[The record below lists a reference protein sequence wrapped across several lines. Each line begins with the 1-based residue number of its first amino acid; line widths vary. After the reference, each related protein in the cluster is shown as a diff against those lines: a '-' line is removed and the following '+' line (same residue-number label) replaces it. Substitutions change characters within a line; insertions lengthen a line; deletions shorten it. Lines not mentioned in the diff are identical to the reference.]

1 MSQATLNDE
10 AVVERTTPSDATRPE
25 TEQNQPTTPDVVSQF
40 EYKPVPIYAPVAAV
54 IGVISGGAM
63 QFEFFV
69 LIAFFGIF
77 IGAFAMWR
85 IRQSSG
91 TLGGAVWARIGLFAS
106 VICFFGGITTHAY
119 AYATEVPEGHIRVNF
134 SRDISKRQFI
144 DSNGVRELHPA
155 VAPLKDQKIFIKGYM
170 YNTQKQ
176 TGLEDFVLLKDNG
189 QCCFGGAPKLY
200 DMMIVKLPPGKTVDK
215 IEGLISV
222 SGTLRCTPHSPHV
235 VYMIEA
241 NYGSSVVRART
252 SH

>member
-1 MSQATLNDE
+1 MSQATLND
-10 AVVERTTPSDATRPE
+10 AAAIERTTPSDVTQSK
-25 TEQNQPTTPDVVSQF
+25 TEQPPPTTPDAVSQF

-54 IGVISGGAM
+54 IGVISAGALL
-63 QFEFFV
+63 FEFFV

-85 IRQSSG
+85 IRQSNG

-106 VICFFGGITTHAY
+106 VICFFGGITAHAY
-119 AYATEVPEGHIRVNF
+119 AYATELPEGHIRVNF
-134 SRDISKRQFI
+134 SRDISARQFVI
-144 DSNGVRELHPA
+144 SNGVRELHPA
-155 VAPLKDQKIFIKGYM
+155 VAPLKNQKIFIKGYM

-200 DMMIVKLPPGKTVDK
+200 DMMVVKMPPGKTVDK
-215 IEGLISV
+215 IDGLVSV
-222 SGTLRCTPHSPHV
+222 AGTLKCYPHSTDA
-235 VYMIEA
+235 VYVIDA
-241 NYGSSVVRART
+241 SYVARART